1 MASDEHNNKPPHKFT
16 ETQLEAEICKQE
28 LIEAEAELRTQA
40 VSVQQ
45 DRTDYFNAIRQHGF
59 ASYDPADSEGIVHRL
74 LSFNERSKQV
84 EILRA
89 RFVRFR
95 MREEWHNDRGLGPRL
110 MFVRKW
116 APFWLRRR
124 LVVGPRMAVAGW
136 MTKGM
141 IRLFKKF

>member
-1 MASDEHNNKPPHKFT
+1 MANDDRNNKQSPGFT

-45 DRTDYFNAIRQHGF
+45 DRTEYFNAIRQHGF
-59 ASYDPADSEGIVHRL
+59 ASYDSADAEGIVHRL
-74 LSFNERSKQV
+74 LSFHERSKQAEV
-84 EILRA
+84 LRA

-95 MREEWHNDRGLGPRL
+95 MREEWHNDKALGRKL
-110 MFVRKW
+110 MVVRKW

-124 LVVGPRMAVAGW
+124 LVVRPRMVVAGW
-136 MTKGM
+136 MTRGM
-141 IRLFKKF
+141 VRLIKKL